1 MSIWESKALPEGK
14 VSMRNVEVFHGNQIG
29 GCVTVITSKFKG
41 ETHRIMV
48 DYGSSLPGCENE
60 DFHYDWDANPID
72 AVFFTHYHGDHVGQ
86 ILDIPKDV
94 PIYMGD
100 TARKVMLNLHEHL
113 SKIPNETD
121 AQPHKETYALL
132 ADDSRVKTFNYNGK
146 TYDSIDIH
154 GFHIEPY
161 SVDHS
166 AYDAYMFLIE
176 ADEDDHEDDKQV
188 ILHTGDFRGHGRR
201 GKAMLSIIDSYIL
214 RFGKRKVDTLV
225 IEGTMMSRLS
235 EKVKTEYDMQ
245 MEAKE
250 YLKNHRHAFLICSST
265 NLDSLASFHKAWKQV
280 NDEEGGRRY
289 MYTYNYYYKKQLETF
304 SETAGAFA
312 SVYDFDNVEV
322 LNLDKEL
329 TSKKSGKSYTQKYL
343 MDRFGFLAL
352 IKADESCDKY
362 LEAFI
367 DSDEKPV
374 IIYSMWDGYLNPE
387 SKAFQKP
394 WYDFIEKW
402 KANGVEFKQLH
413 TSGHATAKMIE
424 DVINAVNPQE
434 EIVPMH
440 TENAGEFE
448 KLNIGEELKER
459 LRG

>member
-1 MSIWESKALPEGK
+1 
-14 VSMRNVEVFHGNQIG
+14 MRNVEVFHGNQIG
-29 GCVTVITSKFKG
+29 GCVTVITSNYKG
-41 ETHRIMV
+41 VIHRIMI
-48 DYGSSLPGCENE
+48 DYGSSLPGCESE
-60 DFHYDWDANPID
+60 DFQYDWDTNPID

-86 ILDIPKDV
+86 ILNIPKDI

-100 TARKVMLNLHEHL
+100 TARKVMLNLHDHL
-113 SKIPNETD
+113 SKIPNEID
-121 AQPHKETYALL
+121 AKPHKDTYELL
-132 ADDSRVKTFNYNGK
+132 KDDSHVKTFQWNGK
-146 TYDSIDIH
+146 NYDDIDIP

-176 ADEDDHEDDKQV
+176 ADDDNHENGKQI

-201 GKAMLSIIDSYIL
+201 GKAMLPLIESYVR
-214 RFGKRKVDTLV
+214 RFGKRNVDTLI
-225 IEGTMMSRLS
+225 IEGTMMSRPS
-235 EKVKTEYDMQ
+235 EKVKTEYEMQ
-245 MEAKE
+245 LEAEE
-250 YLKNHRHAFLICSST
+250 YLKDHRHAFLICSST
-265 NLDSLASFHKAWKQV
+265 NLDSLASFHKAWKKV
-280 NDEEGGRRY
+280 NKDEDKKSY

-304 SETAGAFA
+304 SETAGAMA

-322 LNLDKEL
+322 LNLNAEL
-329 TSKKSGKSYTQKYL
+329 PSKKSGKSYTQKYL

-387 SKAFQKP
+387 SKAFQKS

-402 KANGVEFKQLH
+402 KAKGVEFKQLH

-424 DVINAVNPQE
+424 AVIKAVDPQE

-440 TENAGEFE
+440 TENAGGFA
-448 KLNIGEELKER
+448 KLNIGEELKAR
-459 LRG
+459 LR